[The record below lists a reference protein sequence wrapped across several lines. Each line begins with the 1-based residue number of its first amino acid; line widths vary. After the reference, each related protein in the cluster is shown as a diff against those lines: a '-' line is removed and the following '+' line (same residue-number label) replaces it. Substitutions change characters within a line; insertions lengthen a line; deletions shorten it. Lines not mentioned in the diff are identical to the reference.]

1 MGTAAAAAVLT
12 SERDPSSDHGPG
24 AAAPQGPPGHPPLYQ
39 RQAPAPQGSAG
50 QRPRRPAQPRLD
62 VALPEALL
70 QALLEEKIWEGQES
84 CSNLGSGTRTAR
96 DWNNALETGG
106 LCLKPR
112 PAFPNNQHGSLSC
125 CSEGGWSWGGI
136 LRAGTERQRLSLPW
150 DCEVKA
156 LGSSRTPG

>member
-1 MGTAAAAAVLT
+1 MAAAAAALT

-24 AAAPQGPPGHPPLYQ
+24 AAAPQGPPGHPPLSQ

-84 CSNLGSGTRTAR
+84 CSNLGSDRHTQRGIGVTR
-96 DWNNALETGG
+96 
-106 LCLKPR
+106 LKR
-112 PAFPNNQHGSLSC
+112 
-125 CSEGGWSWGGI
+125 EGC
-136 LRAGTERQRLSLPW
+136 A
-150 DCEVKA
+150 
-156 LGSSRTPG
+156 